1 MNYLNKDIVVIG
13 LGYVGLPLAVKLS
26 SAFNVIGY
34 DISQNRIN
42 DLKNYYDSTKEISK
56 SELKK
61 AKNLIIT
68 FDKNLIKKKYV
79 YIITV
84 PTPVKKN
91 NLPDLSLLKNACRL
105 VGKNINKNAIVIFES
120 TVYPG
125 VTEKICGPILAKES
139 NFKLNNTFYL
149 GYSPERIN
157 PGDTKH
163 SVEKITKVVSG
174 SSVEITKVIGK
185 IYNTIIKA
193 GVFYAKSIEVAETA
207 KAIENAQRDIN
218 IAFVNEIA
226 LLCQKLNISVY
237 DVLDAAKTKWNFLSF
252 EPGLVG
258 GHCIGVD
265 PYYLAHI
272 AKKLG
277 AKADIILSGRRLNDN
292 MTSIIFNEIEKQI
305 SLNDRILQIGI
316 SFKENVPDIR
326 NSKSAELAKAFIDKN
341 YNIHVYDSIVNSNE
355 VNKIFGIK
363 LSKLIG
369 HYDVIIIAV
378 SHKFLSNKSIDL
390 LKHIKK
396 STKIFDIS
404 GKYRNMF
411 SSEGIKYWSL

>member
-26 SAFNVIGY
+26 AVFNVIGY
-34 DISQNRIN
+34 DISQSRIN

-56 SELKK
+56 KALKK
-61 AKNLIIT
+61 AKNLVVT
-68 FDKNLIKKKYV
+68 FDKNLINKKYL

-84 PTPVKKN
+84 PTPVKSN
-91 NLPDLSLLKNACRL
+91 NLPDLSLLKSACKL
-105 VGKNINKNAIVIFES
+105 VGKRINKNAIIIFES

-125 VTEKICGPILAKES
+125 VTEKVCGPIIAKES
-139 NFKLNNTFYL
+139 NLKYNKSFYL

-174 SSVEITKVIGK
+174 SNVEILKVIGC

-193 GVFYAKSIEVAETA
+193 GVFYAKSIEIAETA

-226 LLCQKLNISVY
+226 LLCQRLNISVY
-237 DVLDAAKTKWNFLSF
+237 DVLDAAKTKWNFLPF

-272 AKKLG
+272 AKKVG
-277 AKADIILSGRRLNDN
+277 AKADIILSGRRLNDQ
-292 MTSIIFNEIEKQI
+292 MTSLVFNIIEKKI
-305 SLNDRILQIGI
+305 SSNDRILQIGI
-316 SFKENVPDIR
+316 SFKGNVPDIR
-326 NSKSAELAKAFIDKN
+326 NSKAAELAKLFIDKN
-341 YNIHVYDSIVNSNE
+341 YNINVYDTIVDSAE
-355 VNKIFGIK
+355 VNKSFSIK
-363 LSKLIG
+363 LSKLAG
-369 HYDVIIIAV
+369 RYDVIIIAV
-378 SHKFLSNKSIDL
+378 SHNFLTDQSIDF
-390 LKHIKK
+390 LKYIK
-396 STKIFDIS
+396 SSSKIFDIT
-404 GKYRNMF
+404 GKYKNMF
-411 SSEGIKYWSL
+411 SGKNIKYWSL

>member
-26 SAFNVIGY
+26 AVFNVIGY
-34 DISQNRIN
+34 DISQTRIN

-56 SELKK
+56 NALKK
-61 AKNLIIT
+61 AKNLVVT
-68 FDKNLIKKKYV
+68 FDKNLINKKYL

-84 PTPVKKN
+84 PTPVKSN
-91 NLPDLSLLKNACRL
+91 NLPDLSLLKSACKL
-105 VGKNINKNAIVIFES
+105 VGKRINKNAIIIFES

-125 VTEKICGPILAKES
+125 VTEKVCGPIIAKES
-139 NFKLNNTFYL
+139 NLKYNKSFYL

-174 SSVEITKVIGK
+174 SNVEILKVIGG

-193 GVFYAKSIEVAETA
+193 GVFYAKSIEIAETA

-226 LLCQKLNISVY
+226 LLCQRLNISVY
-237 DVLDAAKTKWNFLSF
+237 DVLDAAKTKWNFLPF

-272 AKKLG
+272 AKKVG
-277 AKADIILSGRRLNDN
+277 AKADIILSGRRLNDQ
-292 MTSIIFNEIEKQI
+292 MTSLVFNIIEKKI
-305 SLNDRILQIGI
+305 SSNDRILQIGI
-316 SFKENVPDIR
+316 SFKGNVPDIR
-326 NSKSAELAKAFIDKN
+326 NSKAAELAKLFIDKN
-341 YNIHVYDSIVNSNE
+341 YNINVYDTIVDSAE
-355 VNKIFGIK
+355 VNKSFSIK
-363 LSKLIG
+363 LSKLVG
-369 HYDVIIIAV
+369 RYDVIIIAV
-378 SHKFLSNKSIDL
+378 SHNFLTDQSIDF
-390 LKHIKK
+390 LKYIK
-396 STKIFDIS
+396 SSSKIFDIT
-404 GKYRNMF
+404 GKYKNMF
-411 SSEGIKYWSL
+411 SGKNIKYWSL

>member
-341 YNIHVYDSIVNSNE
+341 YNINVYDSIVNSNE

-369 HYDVIIIAV
+369 RYDVIIIAV

-411 SSEGIKYWSL
+411 SSASIKYWSL

>member
-26 SAFNVIGY
+26 SVFNVIGY

-84 PTPVKKN
+84 PTPVKNN

-341 YNIHVYDSIVNSNE
+341 YNINVYDSIVNSNE

-369 HYDVIIIAV
+369 RYDVIIIAV

-411 SSEGIKYWSL
+411 SSAAIKYWSL

>member
-1 MNYLNKDIVVIG
+1 MDYLNKDIVVIG

-42 DLKNYYDSTKEISK
+42 DLKNYHDSTKEISK

-61 AKNLIIT
+61 ANNLT
-68 FDKNLIKKKYV
+68 VTYDKNLINKKYV
-79 YIITV
+79 YIVTV
-84 PTPVKKN
+84 PTPVKSN
-91 NLPDLSLLKNACRL
+91 NLPDLSLLKSACKL
-105 VGKNINKNAIVIFES
+105 VGKNINKNAIIIFES

-125 VTEKICGPILAKES
+125 VTEKVCAPILAKES
-139 NFKLNNTFYL
+139 GFKLNDTFYL

-157 PGDTKH
+157 PGDAKH

-174 SSVEITKVIGK
+174 SNAEITKVIGN

-237 DVLDAAKTKWNFLSF
+237 DVLDAAKTKWNFLPF
-252 EPGLVG
+252 QPGLVG

-277 AKADIILSGRRLNDN
+277 AKADIILSGRRLNDK
-292 MTSIIFNEIEKQI
+292 MASIVFNQIEKQI

-326 NSKSAELAKAFIDKN
+326 NSKAAELAKAFINQN
-341 YNIHVYDSIVNSNE
+341 YKINVFDPIVDNTE
-355 VNKIFGIK
+355 VNKNFGIK
-363 LSKLIG
+363 LAKLAG
-369 HYDVIIIAV
+369 SYDVIIIAV
-378 SHKFLSNKSIDL
+378 SHKFLSNKSINL
-390 LKHIKK
+390 LKHTKK
-396 STKIFDIS
+396 STKIFDIT

-411 SSEGIKYWSL
+411 SAKNIKYWSL

>member
-341 YNIHVYDSIVNSNE
+341 YNINVYDSIVNSNE

-369 HYDVIIIAV
+369 RYDVIIIAV

-390 LKHIKK
+390 LKYIKK

-411 SSEGIKYWSL
+411 SSAAIKYWSL

>member
-26 SAFNVIGY
+26 SVFNVIGY

-42 DLKNYYDSTKEISK
+42 DLKNYFDSTKEISK

-61 AKNLIIT
+61 AKSLIVT
-68 FDKNLIKKKYV
+68 SDKNLINKKYI

-84 PTPVKKN
+84 PTPVKSN
-91 NLPDLSLLKNACRL
+91 NLPDLSLLKSACKL
-105 VGKNINKNAIVIFES
+105 VGKRINKNAIIIFES

-125 VTEKICGPILAKES
+125 VTETVCGPIIAKES
-139 NFKLNNTFYL
+139 NLKYNKTFYL

-174 SSVEITKVIGK
+174 SNIEISKVVGK

-193 GVFYAKSIEVAETA
+193 GVFYAKSIEIAETA

-237 DVLDAAKTKWNFLSF
+237 DVLDAAKTKWNFLPF

-272 AKKLG
+272 AKKVG
-277 AKADIILSGRRLNDN
+277 AKADIILSGRRLNDK
-292 MTSIIFNEIEKQI
+292 MTSLVFDIIEKEI

-326 NSKSAELAKAFIDKN
+326 NSKAAELAKSFIDKN
-341 YNIHVYDSIVNSNE
+341 YNINVFDTIVDSDE
-355 VNKIFGIK
+355 VNKSFGIK

-369 HYDVIIIAV
+369 RYDVIIIAV
-378 SHKFLSNKSIDL
+378 SHNFLTNESINL
-390 LKHIKK
+390 LKYIKK
-396 STKIFDIS
+396 SSKIFDIT
-404 GKYRNMF
+404 GKYRNLF
-411 SSEGIKYWSL
+411 STKNIKYWSL

>member
-1 MNYLNKDIVVIG
+1 M
-13 LGYVGLPLAVKLS
+13 
-26 SAFNVIGY
+26 
-34 DISQNRIN
+34 
-42 DLKNYYDSTKEISK
+42 
-56 SELKK
+56 
-61 AKNLIIT
+61 
-68 FDKNLIKKKYV
+68 
-79 YIITV
+79 
-84 PTPVKKN
+84 
-91 NLPDLSLLKNACRL
+91 
-105 VGKNINKNAIVIFES
+105 GKNINKNAIVIFES

-326 NSKSAELAKAFIDKN
+326 NSKSAELAKAFINKN
-341 YNIHVYDSIVNSNE
+341 YNTHVYDSIVNSNE

-369 HYDVIIIAV
+369 RYDVIIIAV

-411 SSEGIKYWSL
+411 SSASIKYWSL

>member
-1 MNYLNKDIVVIG
+1 MNYLNKEIVVIG

-26 SAFNVIGY
+26 NSFDVIGY
-34 DISQNRIN
+34 DISTKRTTELNNLN
-42 DLKNYYDSTKEISK
+42 DTTKEVSA
-56 SELKK
+56 STLRK
-61 AKNLIIT
+61 AKRLRISSNT
-68 FDKNLIKKKYV
+68 FSIKDKYI

-84 PTPVKKN
+84 PTPVNKK
-91 NLPDLSLLKNACRL
+91 NLPDLSFIKKACIL
-105 VGKNINKNAIVIFES
+105 VGKLMAKQSIVIFES

-125 VTEKICGPILAKES
+125 VTEDICAPILSKVS
-139 NFKLNNTFYL
+139 GLVLNKTFFL

-157 PGDTKH
+157 PGDKKH
-163 SVEKITKVVSG
+163 SVDKITKVVSG
-174 SSVEITKVIGK
+174 SNKEITKTIGK
-185 IYNTIIKA
+185 IYKTIIKA

-305 SLNDRILQIGI
+305 SLNDRVLQIGI

-369 HYDVIIIAV
+369 YYDVIIIAV

>member
-26 SAFNVIGY
+26 SVFNVIGY

-42 DLKNYYDSTKEISK
+42 DLKKYYDSTKEISK
-56 SELKK
+56 NELKK
-61 AKNLIIT
+61 AKNLILT
-68 FDKNLIKKKYV
+68 FDKTLINKKYI

-84 PTPVKKN
+84 PTPVKSN
-91 NLPDLSLLKNACRL
+91 NLPDLSLLKSACKL
-105 VGKNINKNAIVIFES
+105 VGKKINKNAIIIFES

-125 VTEKICGPILAKES
+125 VTEKICGPIIAKES
-139 NFKLNNTFYL
+139 NLKFNKTFYL

-163 SVEKITKVVSG
+163 TVERITKVVSG
-174 SSVEITKVIGK
+174 SNIVISKVIGD
-185 IYNTIIKA
+185 IYKTIIKA
-193 GVFYAKSIEVAETA
+193 GVFYAKSIEIAETA

-237 DVLDAAKTKWNFLSF
+237 DVLDAAKTKWNFLPF

-272 AKKLG
+272 AKKVG
-277 AKADIILSGRRLNDN
+277 AKADIILSGRRLNDK
-292 MTSIIFNEIEKQI
+292 MTSLVFDIIEKEI

-326 NSKSAELAKAFIDKN
+326 NSKAAELAKSFIDKN
-341 YNIHVYDSIVNSNE
+341 YNINVFDTIVDSDE
-355 VNKIFGIK
+355 VNKSFGIK

-369 HYDVIIIAV
+369 RYDVIIIAV
-378 SHKFLSNKSIDL
+378 SHNFLTNESINL
-390 LKHIKK
+390 LKYIKK
-396 STKIFDIS
+396 SSKIFDIT
-404 GKYRNMF
+404 GKYRNLF
-411 SSEGIKYWSL
+411 STKNIKYWSL

>member
-61 AKNLIIT
+61 AKNLIVT
-68 FDKNLIKKKYV
+68 FDKNLINKKYV

-341 YNIHVYDSIVNSNE
+341 YNINVYDSIVNSNE

-369 HYDVIIIAV
+369 RYDVIIIAV

-411 SSEGIKYWSL
+411 SSAAIKYWSL